1 MPSAGVWTQFVVE
14 HLRFKGVR
22 EFRVYDG
29 SFSLDLKKTKMIFI
43 PAPGHSPGH
52 TTVYFPKEN
61 ILFTSDLGVGLFGP
75 WYGFKDC
82 DIYRYVESLLYLKAL
97 KPKLLLTGHGGVI
110 SKDIEGIFDRSIEAF
125 FWREDMIREGLEM
138 GRSRDSIVEK
148 GIYFKNKERA
158 KGPLKSF
165 LVDWDAVMFDLHRRV
180 LNEGGLDSFFP
191 GRKSRFRSIKP

>member
-1 MPSAGVWTQFVVE
+1 
-14 HLRFKGVR
+14 
-22 EFRVYDG
+22 
-29 SFSLDLKKTKMIFI
+29 MIFI

-125 FWREDMIREGLEM
+125 FWRDMGINSGLIQNDE
-138 GRSRDSIVEK
+138 VEFYV
-148 GIYFKNKERA
+148 GFNCLGPYA
-158 KGPLKSF
+158 KISKIIKSQ
-165 LVDWDAVMFDLHRRV
+165 
-180 LNEGGLDSFFP
+180 LDS
-191 GRKSRFRSIKP
+191 RK